1 MTSGSLICSESCREM
16 ETSPDESCSLYVIA
30 KPGNYFSDCFVF
42 VMFIF
47 PGRKKKEK
55 RPALAVPA
63 PDF

>member
-1 MTSGSLICSESCREM
+1 M